1 MKNQSFPRDTR
12 SGLRTALFSTVAL
25 ATTALFAQPPAD
37 LNLPAAAGKG
47 SAHGAAAIEALGEH
61 LPAVAKAYG
70 LGAQELATLFRVQP
84 SMGVDVAGALLFA
97 CDGLKIDKTQIS
109 DGLTATSSTMQ
120 IASGSTVDVFQLHS
134 LPGATRVIYLDFTGH
149 VTSGTSWNSS
159 YTGGADIVSQ
169 PFDLDG
175 DTTTFNATERAMIM
189 GIWKRVAEDYAPFAV
204 DVTTQDPGLEALR
217 KTSTSDNAYGIR
229 VVISQTN
236 WYSTNAGGT
245 AYIGSFNWNSDTP
258 CWVFAAQLANG
269 EKYIAEA
276 ASHEAGHTLGL
287 YHDGAGGTSPTEYY
301 YGQGNWAPIMGCGYY
316 KPLTQFSKGEYANAN
331 NTQDDISVIS
341 TYIPLVGDDHGNTLA
356 AATVLSGPTIAG
368 GGTIE
373 NRSDVDV
380 FRFDTG
386 AGAVSLTVASPA
398 GEPDLSAKVELL
410 DASGAVLANNASMA
424 ISAAFNFSLP
434 AGTYYLRI
442 SAIGSGD
449 PLVDGYSTYGSLG
462 NYVIMGSVVG
472 IAGKQAPVANVTAST
487 TTGTASL
494 AVSFSGQ
501 NSTDSDGSIVNYAW
515 DFGNGTTASGLSA
528 SCTYSAAGTYIAV
541 LTVTDNDGLVG
552 SASVTITVSAPANI
566 APTAVA
572 SASTT
577 TGLAPLA
584 IAFSSAG
591 STDSDGSI
599 ASYLWTFGDGTTST
613 AASPSKTY
621 STAGNYSVVLKV
633 TDNAGASATSSVGVA
648 IATDPNADVDV
659 ASYLL
664 NKSVTNAGTAAVT
677 TIVVKN
683 RAGLPVSGV
692 SVTVQWSGLV
702 SGTSTAKTDASG
714 TVSLVSSRSKKTGS
728 ITGTITVVTPAAG
741 SKYDT
746 AIYQASTVAS
756 ITK

>member
-1 MKNQSFPRDTR
+1 MKNQSFPRDARGALR
-12 SGLRTALFSTVAL
+12 SALISTVAL
-25 ATTALFAQPPAD
+25 VANALFAQPPEGIR
-37 LNLPAAAGKG
+37 LPAVATQGG
-47 SAHGAAAIEALGEH
+47 AHGAAAIEALGEH

-70 LGAQELATLFRVQP
+70 LNAQDLATLLRVQP
-84 SMGVDVAGALLFA
+84 SMGVDVSGALLFA
-97 CDGLKIDKTQIS
+97 CDGLKVDNARVS

-134 LPGATRVIYLDFTGH
+134 LPGASRVIYLDFTGH
-149 VTSGTSWNSS
+149 VTSGTSWNTS

-175 DTTTFNATERAMIM
+175 DTTTFNDTERAMIM
-189 GIWKRVAEDYAPFAV
+189 GIWKRVSEDYAPFAV
-204 DVTTQDPGLEALR
+204 DVTTQDPGIEALR
-217 KTSTSDNAYGIR
+217 KTTSSDNAFGIR

-245 AYIGSFNWNSDTP
+245 AYVGSFNWNSDTP

-276 ASHEAGHTLGL
+276 ISHEVGHTMGL
-287 YHDGAGGTSPTEYY
+287 YHDGVGGTSPTEYY
-301 YGQGNWAPIMGCGYY
+301 YGQGDWAPIMGCGYY
-316 KPLTQFSKGEYANAN
+316 KGITQFSKGEYANAN

-341 TYIPLVGDDHGNTLA
+341 TYAPLIGDDHGNTLA
-356 AATVLSGPTIAG
+356 AATVLSGPSIAG

-373 NRSDVDV
+373 TRSDVDV

-386 AGAVSLTVASPA
+386 EGAIALTVASPA
-398 GEPDLSAKVELL
+398 GEADLSAKVELL
-410 DASGAVLANNASMA
+410 DASGAVLANNSSMA
-424 ISAAFNFSLP
+424 VSAAFNLSVP

-449 PLVDGYSTYGSLG
+449 PATTGYSTYGSLG
-462 NYVIMGSVVG
+462 NYVIVGNVVG
-472 IAGKQAPVANVTAST
+472 IAGKQAPVAKVSAST

-494 AVSFSGQ
+494 AVNFSGQ
-501 NSTDSDGSIVNYAW
+501 GSADSDGSIVGYAW
-515 DFGNGTTASGLSA
+515 DFGNGTTGSGLTA
-528 SCTYSAAGTYIAV
+528 GCTYSAAGTYIAV

-577 TGLAPLA
+577 SGLAPLA

-591 STDSDGSI
+591 SNDADGSI

-613 AASPSKTY
+613 VASPAKTF

-633 TDNAGASATSSVGVA
+633 TDNSGASATSTVA
-648 IATDPNADVDV
+648 VSIAADPNADVDV
-659 ASYLL
+659 QSYVMT
-664 NKSVTNAGTAAVT
+664 KSTTNAGSAAVA
-677 TIVVKN
+677 TIVVMN
-683 RAGLPVSGV
+683 RAGQAVSGV

-702 SGTSTAKTDASG
+702 SGSSTGKTDASG
-714 TVSLVSSRSKKTGS
+714 KVSLVSGRSKKAGT

-746 AIYQASTVAS
+746 SIYSAATVAS
-756 ITK
+756 IKN